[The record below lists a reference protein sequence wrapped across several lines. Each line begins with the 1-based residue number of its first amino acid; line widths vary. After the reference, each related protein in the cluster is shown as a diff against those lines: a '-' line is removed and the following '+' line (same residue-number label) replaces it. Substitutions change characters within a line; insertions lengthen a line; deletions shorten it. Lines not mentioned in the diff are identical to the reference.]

1 MHYLYI
7 VKLQIFSSLPA
18 GPNCDNKQ
26 SMSCILQAL
35 NESLQN
41 TNAPVRI
48 VSGCIGEVKLTI
60 PWAALIRDNC
70 QVQISGLKLVIT
82 PQVFFNYTAATAG

>member
-1 MHYLYI
+1 MYQQL
-7 VKLQIFSSLPA
+7 
-18 GPNCDNKQ
+18 
-26 SMSCILQAL
+26 SCLFQML

-60 PWAALIRDNC
+60 PWKALIRDNC

-82 PQVFFNYTAATAG
+82 PQVFSNYTAAAAAG